1 MAFVQSALMAAYIA
15 LVCYGAWSDAR
26 TLRIPNF
33 VSLALL
39 VAFIPMALVAGIG
52 LEAVAWHLGVGAAVL
67 VIGFALF
74 AFGLFGG
81 GDAKLMAAAALW
93 VGWDPVLFFIF
104 AVALTGGGLS
114 VLVVLLRKGLGL
126 WPDWL
131 VKNAEGLFVPNKA
144 VPYGVAI
151 AVGAIFTVPRM
162 DVLPESWNFLAR
174 FILG

>member
-1 MAFVQSALMAAYIA
+1 MAFVQSALMATYIA

-26 TLRIPNF
+26 TLRIPNS

-52 LEAVAWHLGVGAAVL
+52 LEAAAWHLGVGVVVL
-67 VIGFALF
+67 VIGFVLF

-93 VGWDPVLFFIF
+93 VGWNQVLFFIF
-104 AVALTGGGLS
+104 AVVLTGGVLS

-131 VKNAEGLFVPNKA
+131 VRSAEGLFTPNKA

-151 AVGAIFTVPRM
+151 AVGAMFTVPRM